1 MGAERLPDGRGD
13 RDLLAAWRAGDRPAF
28 DRLMERYEARL
39 MTYLVR
45 MTRSRQ
51 EAEDLFQ
58 ETFLRVYRAGG
69 PRGRGPEEP
78 AAPFDFH
85 LMRIARNLAVSRSR
99 RGGVERAG
107 LAAVRPMQPPGAP
120 DTLAESE
127 AGTAARE
134 ALDALPADLREAVS
148 LKVWGEMSW
157 RQIGELLGTSEDT
170 AARRCAEGLDLLAK
184 NLAPRLGGS
193 P

>member
-1 MGAERLPDGRGD
+1 MGAERLPEGRDD
-13 RDLLAAWRAGDRPAF
+13 RDLLAAWRAGDRAAF

-69 PRGRGPEEP
+69 PREADTPLG
-78 AAPFDFH
+78 FH
-85 LMRIARNLAVSRSR
+85 LMRIAHNLAVSRAR
-99 RGGVERAG
+99 RSGVERAG
-107 LAAVRPMQPPGAP
+107 LAATRVPGPPGAL

-127 AGTAARE
+127 AGTAAQE
-134 ALDALPADLREAVS
+134 ALDALPTDLREAVS
-148 LKVWGEMSW
+148 LKVWGELSW
-157 RQIGELLGTSEDT
+157 RRIGELLGVSEDT

-184 NLAPRLGGS
+184 NLALRLGGT